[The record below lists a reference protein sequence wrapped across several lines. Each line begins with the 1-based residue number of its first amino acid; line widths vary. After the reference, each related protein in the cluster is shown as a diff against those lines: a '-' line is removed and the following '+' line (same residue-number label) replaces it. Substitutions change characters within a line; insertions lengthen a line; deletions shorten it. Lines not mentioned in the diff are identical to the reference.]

1 MSKADLIDGTAIIT
15 REMFIAIWIVIFACL
30 TLYLLG
36 KIRFSHDSEIKHLSV
51 TRFSLAVITG
61 VYTIYMIPGLWGG
74 PVSLMFGMPPDVMF
88 SESPNGVG
96 NSYYQDN
103 EDELLSEIK
112 DLKLI
117 ISKNNY
123 SGDNFPTKELGER
136 KEELKEKR
144 KMGPQRIKVFHDYN
158 DAVEYANIV
167 NKPLV
172 IDFTGY
178 ACVNCRQMESN
189 VWSNLE
195 IKNMLKDDVVLVSLH
210 VDATKKLPKDERYE
224 TTMAGRKKKVIT
236 EGDKWM
242 VFQAN
247 TYGTNSQPY
256 YVFLDNKENMLI
268 ENANYQ
274 DYGTVN
280 LFKDWLE
287 RGLEAYNK

>member
-1 MSKADLIDGTAIIT
+1 
-15 REMFIAIWIVIFACL
+15 
-30 TLYLLG
+30 
-36 KIRFSHDSEIKHLSV
+36 
-51 TRFSLAVITG
+51 
-61 VYTIYMIPGLWGG
+61 
-74 PVSLMFGMPPDVMF
+74 
-88 SESPNGVG
+88 
-96 NSYYQDN
+96 
-103 EDELLSEIK
+103 
-112 DLKLI
+112 
-117 ISKNNY
+117 
-123 SGDNFPTKELGER
+123 
-136 KEELKEKR
+136 
-144 KMGPQRIKVFHDYN
+144 MGPQRIKVFHDYN